1 MTTETEEVKTAGTT
15 LDECAED
22 LSRALIRI
30 SRIWK
35 TQMQL
40 GALTTP
46 QMFMLVSIQDLM
58 ERNPDGVQ
66 PGDLARYCVLS
77 GPGVTATID
86 DLVEGGYCVRAHGDH
101 KDRRKVFIQPTPY
114 GLRMLAEARR
124 HTGMV
129 LRTVL
134 ADWDETRITQLHR
147 LLHDLGEAAEAY
159 FPRDAVRPP
168 GASEHPAADAAK
180 ETSA

>member
-1 MTTETEEVKTAGTT
+1 
-15 LDECAED
+15 
-22 LSRALIRI
+22 
-30 SRIWK
+30 
-35 TQMQL
+35 
-40 GALTTP
+40 
-46 QMFMLVSIQDLM
+46 MFMLVSIQDLM

-180 ETSA
+180 ETSE